1 MEKFLLIVREDLSR
15 IGKLTTEERLSTSPD
30 MMPWVESLIASGKY
44 IGGEPLMLTG
54 RYVTQHSVV
63 SDGPFLESK
72 EGVSGYDIIE
82 AENIEEAVKIAQSC
96 PMVKIGHAIR
106 EVRPLMNIEEF
117 LPKKG

>member
-1 MEKFLLIVREDLSR
+1 
-15 IGKLTTEERLSTSPD
+15 
-30 MMPWVESLIASGKY
+30 
-44 IGGEPLMLTG
+44 MLTG